1 MVMFPI
7 RRPREGGS
15 VPCSRGSA
23 DRAVVLGGGDVGW
36 VEQSPEAVD
45 QLGRYLVA
53 PALRPQE
60 LLEPSLERGVPAAGV
75 APAQVLLDLEAHGS
89 DELTVEVELDLLQ
102 HMFAVS
108 R

>member
-1 MVMFPI
+1 V
-7 RRPREGGS
+7 R
-15 VPCSRGSA
+15 
-23 DRAVVLGGGDVGW
+23 VGR
-36 VEQSPEAVD
+36 VEQRPKAFDE
-45 QLGRYLVA
+45 LGRYLVA
-53 PALRPQE
+53 PALGPQE

-75 APAQVLLDLEAHGS
+75 AAAQVLLDLEAHGS